1 MFQKINNS
9 WELVKTSARVLGKDK
24 ELIIFPIISGIALFL
39 VSLTFMI
46 PMFMTGFLESLSE
59 SFEIIGIVVLF
70 LFYVVQ
76 YTVMFFFN
84 TALVGAAMIRLN
96 GGDPT
101 VGDGFRI
108 AFSRFSTIIGYAL
121 IAATVGVLL
130 KTISE
135 KSKGLGR
142 AIISMIGLAWNIA
155 TFLVVPVLAVE
166 KVGPFDAV
174 KRSVALLKK
183 TWGEQIVGNLGLGA
197 FFGLVTFLVI
207 LVFVGAA
214 VGLTIWLESALP
226 AIIIG
231 VALVLILVG
240 INLVQS
246 TLNGVYTAAVYQ
258 YATGAQRTSEFAP
271 ELVEGA
277 FRTQ

>member
-1 MFQKINNS
+1 MF
-9 WELVKTSARVLGKDK
+9 V
-24 ELIIFPIISGIALFL
+24 
-39 VSLTFMI
+39 
-46 PMFMTGFLESLSE
+46 TGFLRSFE

-84 TALVGAAMIRLN
+84 TALVGAAMILKRRLPLEMGSDSIQPVQHHHRLCADCCHSFLPEDN
-96 GGDPT
+96 FGKRANS
-101 VGDGFRI
+101 V
-108 AFSRFSTIIGYAL
+108 
-121 IAATVGVLL
+121 
-130 KTISE
+130 
-135 KSKGLGR
+135 

-174 KRSVALLKK
+174 KRSVALYKK

-214 VGLTIWLESALP
+214 VGLTIWLNPHSL
-226 AIIIG
+226 
-231 VALVLILVG
+231 
-240 INLVQS
+240 QS
-246 TLNGVYTAAVYQ
+246 LLASPWY
-258 YATGAQRTSEFAP
+258 
-271 ELVEGA
+271 
-277 FRTQ
+277 